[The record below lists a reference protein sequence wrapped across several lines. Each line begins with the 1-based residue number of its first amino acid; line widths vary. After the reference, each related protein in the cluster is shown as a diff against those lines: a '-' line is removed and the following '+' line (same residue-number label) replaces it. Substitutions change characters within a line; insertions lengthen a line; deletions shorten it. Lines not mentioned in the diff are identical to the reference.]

1 MGFYVAVGGDLG
13 MGWVVCYISC
23 RFDVVHGGQR
33 LNCMGYFKNF
43 RLKCFQR
50 EKVENI
56 SRSTEPSN
64 LRASHHNSRRIS
76 AARRRCRCRFRSIQ
90 CHRCPSSS
98 TQPGSSD
105 CGSPQLRRRQT
116 NRRRHRLPSG
126 LANQG
131 RILSIDSSH
140 PLPSLCRTLAV
151 AAGVSSKC
159 RQTLSRRLEM
169 NKLSEDVSSFVNC
182 LSLSLIFIGN
192 PGLCGYWLD
201 SSCQGSHPTERGER
215 RSNAREYKQQKNLV
229 ANRKMLLSRTNN
241 SQI

>member
-1 MGFYVAVGGDLG
+1 MILE
-13 MGWVVCYISC
+13 
-23 RFDVVHGGQR
+23 QP
-33 LNCMGYFKNF
+33 GYFENF

-90 CHRCPSSS
+90 CRRSAVGVRRLPPSQAVGLRVAAAPASADESKTASSS
-98 TQPGSSD
+98 LRPSQPRAHFEYRFLPPASFPVPD
-105 CGSPQLRRRQT
+105 PCGGRR
-116 NRRRHRLPSG
+116 
-126 LANQG
+126 
-131 RILSIDSSH
+131 SI
-140 PLPSLCRTLAV
+140 
-151 AAGVSSKC
+151 AGVSSKC
-159 RQTLSRRLEM
+159 CRTLSRRLEM

-201 SSCQGSHPTERGER
+201 SSCQRSHPTERGQLNFLAEYHVAP
-215 RSNAREYKQQKNLV
+215 SNRTPPPTS
-229 ANRKMLLSRTNN
+229 LSIFTA
-241 SQI
+241 